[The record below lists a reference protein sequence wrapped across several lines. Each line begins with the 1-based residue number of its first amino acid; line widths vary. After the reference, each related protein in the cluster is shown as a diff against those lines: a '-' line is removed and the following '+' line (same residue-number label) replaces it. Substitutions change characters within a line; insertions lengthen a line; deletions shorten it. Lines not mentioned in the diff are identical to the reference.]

1 MKQLKRR
8 LIIER
13 PELQSPGL
21 CTPRDAANALEG
33 GPSPSDDVAME
44 RLLEN
49 MKSRPWEQVVKGV
62 ATVPEIRRGK
72 VLNIRRQIVQ
82 GLYNLEERLEKAAD
96 RVLEEVSG
104 YTRIG

>member
-1 MKQLKRR
+1 MATLT
-8 LIIER
+8 LVER
-13 PELQSPGL
+13 PELQSTGL
-21 CTPRDAANALEG
+21 CTPRDAANDLG
-33 GPSPSDDVAME
+33 DGPSPNDAVAME

-49 MKSRPWEQVVKGV
+49 IKSRPWEQVVKGV

-82 GLYNLEERLEKAAD
+82 GLYNLEDRLERATD
-96 RVLEEVSG
+96 RVLEEISD